1 MKKINKFIAILI
13 AVLGVQVASAQ
24 TTIISNGDN
33 LNKQCNFGSV
43 SNHTIPEI
51 WTSDKRQGF
60 NLSQSVELPNGVYTL
75 SFQMMY
81 RASLVSGTPTNCA
94 LYAETS
100 GEVYNTP
107 IKNFGDESGV
117 AESLNGVTS
126 AMNAGKYLNTI
137 PYFVVTDGKATVGAR
152 SLGALTYCTNGYW
165 TIFNPAS
172 FKLVSVVDDATLTTA
187 LNDVKAEAKA
197 ILDAAASS
205 DAKNTLQAAYDAA
218 TATNDGIV
226 ALKKAIKAYL
236 PNTGTAANPVD
247 VSSLILSADFSQ
259 KAFIVATKNNNG
271 GVTVPELQPVGWSCA
286 DGGSGQYNFFN
297 VVDNNT
303 TYDGQSN
310 FAYNGKTTGQ
320 TLYMRNAWSDNVTI
334 SAKQTVTLP
343 NGRYK
348 ISIPAKKS
356 GNTATIKYTF
366 AGETETHDLTTSWNV
381 YEKVF
386 TVNDV
391 NNTLTIEL
399 SYFHPSGGGQRAFFD
414 GVTLLCYG
422 DPIAALLTEIASKK
436 NELETFNGNIPSSLY
451 GSFNAHLTSAGSA
464 NNTQTEA
471 ELQEIIDNLSADIVK
486 ASNALTPYK
495 NLKSLISLCTEYT
508 DTKNSN
514 ANDGTILTNFQ
525 IAISTATTSGDAALN
540 VDEINTAYN
549 NLESARQIYAQNAVP
564 VYPYPF
570 DMTFLIGNAT
580 FDSNIDGWT
589 KSGGAGW
596 MSAGNVEC
604 YNNTF
609 TFSKLLTGLGSGS
622 WEVSVDG
629 FYRYGGYNNA
639 ESAHNGG
646 TEVLNVKFYA
656 NANEVALMSIM
667 EGAGKA
673 GDVGVTTTGGVRVPN
688 GPAEGNIYF
697 AAGCYKNTV
706 ATIVTDGKLN
716 IGLKKETTQGSD
728 WTLFDNFKL
737 VYKGIDVSE
746 LQASLTALIAK
757 AEGVKS
763 SVMGKAEKTNLTSAL
778 DAADATVTVADNL
791 NKMISDL
798 QSAYDAAVISIDT
811 YSKVPAYI
819 TKANKI
825 DASIAETYQTNYDN
839 RTLVGD
845 AETIRQ
851 ELNVATFKYV
861 EDNFKNEIALT
872 EWGAERN
879 AMWST
884 SGEHWDGTS
893 GEGCTSYYDANGT
906 NTTHTLSKEVELTP
920 GTYVFRAAG
929 RSNSNTELSLS
940 ISIDGVDPVIFNAK
954 GNTGR
959 GIDKTGNATFADDAE
974 YARDGQGQGW
984 EWEFIKFTLNEKT
997 TVTLTAT
1004 SKTSG
1009 WGWAS
1014 FANNGLWMDDAT
1026 YLIANASALEKPMA
1040 TAQELLDQP
1049 MNVEKK
1055 TALQE
1060 AMDLPATTVTEFNA
1074 KIASLETAID
1084 EAKISIEE
1092 YKEILTYIN
1101 KANKIDESIAASYQT
1116 QYDKGTIEGSVEVVF
1131 QALEIAT
1138 YNYVKDNFTYDVA
1151 LSDTWN
1157 STGTNTKAWDASG
1170 EHWDG
1175 NNATTYKNQYD
1186 GWGDPKQGYP
1196 ANSWSIDFNQEV
1208 ALPAGEYV
1216 FKVAG
1221 RKSVDA
1227 TLELNVTK
1235 GETVLG
1241 TVNDFPSSNNALG
1254 INKAGA
1260 ASFDAEDQAG
1270 FANNGS
1276 GFGWQWRY
1284 VKFTLTENSTV
1295 KVAVHAETNKIY
1307 NWVSF
1312 GNYTLQMT
1320 EETYMAAG
1328 QPELDAALDAAQALV
1343 GTKPMGTDE
1352 ETALNEAI
1360 ALPVTTGAEQ
1370 KAKVNALNTAV
1381 ENIKTWR
1388 ATYYAEKDKLVA
1400 ALERFETDYNDA
1412 ENGSLDY
1419 MNKNR
1424 WATVIEKAQAAA
1436 VAKDNQTS
1444 HAVLT
1449 TATNEL
1455 TEALDTATVSVNE
1468 YAALKSAIDEAKT
1481 LVAANVGDQPFE
1493 RPQSAADAISTTEEQ
1508 ALYNEATADG
1518 EDVTSVT
1525 DALTEGIATF
1535 NNTPLNAP
1543 KDGARYNLVLNN
1555 NYGWTYDG
1563 KAVTYLANDRSD
1575 MGLYNIQYWSAVNAN
1590 YAQAFTFTAVD
1601 GQQDCYYISM
1611 TDLDGNERY
1620 VSTGVVYGGNANQIR
1635 TTTNAEDALAVK
1647 VIATKTDGVHN
1658 LYNVEASNY
1667 IGSQDAGFYTV
1678 NSHINFNIQEASTV
1692 DVTLTISSAKWST
1705 LILPFN
1711 AELPEG
1717 VKAYTCAGVIDGVL
1731 TFNEA
1736 TTIKANTPY
1745 LVGGNAG
1752 KYDFS
1757 GYGLADKD
1765 VYTEG
1770 LFTGTYVD
1778 YQTEAGKHIYV
1789 LQKHD
1794 NEVAFYEVRESAQ
1807 PWVRANRCYITYE
1820 SASEARVLRLGFD
1833 DTSGIDNVL
1842 FPTDN
1847 SELTI
1852 YDTMGRKVKSMKKGS
1867 LYIINGKKVVVN

>member
-24 TTIISNGDN
+24 TDVTSTYLTNADFSSQDGWSTNVSAQYKDFGNGLIGTYRAN
-33 LNKQCNFGSV
+33 GSGSV
-43 SNHTIPEI
+43 STVDGAHLNTEYCF
-51 WTSDKRQGF
+51 G
-60 NLSQSVELPNGVYTL
+60 VECRWANNYASFYQETKIALTPGVYTL
-75 SFQMMY
+75 SYDVENTNANTTAASYNNLFNVKVGTSTYADPDNEWAKGGSSWTTHSITFVIAEESKATISLGYGTGSNNIGSANTPVLHISHLKLIY
-81 RASLVSGTPTNCA
+81 RSLDDISPENTADLTSYINNHSFETGDMTGWSSASSSDTGVKPNSNGTYTTSGVHGNYLYNTWWQGTP
-94 LYAETS
+94 
-100 GEVYNTP
+100 
-107 IKNFGDESGV
+107 
-117 AESLNGVTS
+117 
-126 AMNAGKYLNTI
+126 
-137 PYFVVTDGKATVGAR
+137 
-152 SLGALTYCTNGYW
+152 LT
-165 TIFNPAS
+165 
-172 FKLVSVVDDATLTTA
+172 
-187 LNDVKAEAKA
+187 
-197 ILDAAASS
+197 
-205 DAKNTLQAAYDAA
+205 
-218 TATNDGIV
+218 
-226 ALKKAIKAYL
+226 
-236 PNTGTAANPVD
+236 
-247 VSSLILSADFSQ
+247 
-259 KAFIVATKNNNG
+259 
-271 GVTVPELQPVGWSCA
+271 
-286 DGGSGQYNFFN
+286 
-297 VVDNNT
+297 
-303 TYDGQSN
+303 
-310 FAYNGKTTGQ
+310 
-320 TLYMRNAWSDNVTI
+320 
-334 SAKQTVTLP
+334 QTVTNLP
-343 NGRYK
+343 NGIYVFNVLVASGDGSGTTPDMYLLANGEHSEVYT
-348 ISIPAKKS
+348 ISDGDKGKFHDISFEFKVLN
-356 GNTATIKYTF
+356 GQATIGVVGGNDDGTYNENGHWWYKADNFRLTYKGADLSLLQEAFSQNYSELEKLSTNNIPTAF
-366 AGETETHDLTTSWNV
+366 AQEITNLLNT
-381 YEKVF
+381 YR
-386 TVNDV
+386 DV
-391 NNTLTIEL
+391 PT
-399 SYFHPSGGGQRAFFD
+399 
-414 GVTLLCYG
+414 
-422 DPIAALLTEIASKK
+422 SKK
-436 NELETFNGNIPSSLY
+436 
-451 GSFNAHLTSAGSA
+451 
-464 NNTQTEA
+464 
-471 ELQEIIDNLSADIVK
+471 ELQVANETITSVVSKHSGIVT
-486 ASNALTPYK
+486 SYSL
-495 NLKSLISLCTEYT
+495 LQSLINLCTEYT

-514 ANDGTILTNFQ
+514 ANSETILTNFQ
-525 IAISTATTSGDAALN
+525 TAISTAITSGDAALS

-596 MSAGNVEC
+596 MNAGNVEC

-609 TFSKLLTGLGSGS
+609 TFSKSLEDLGSGS

-706 ATIVTDGKLN
+706 ATIVTDGNLN

-872 EWGAERN
+872 EWGAESN

-1004 SKTSG
+1004 SKTTG

-1074 KIASLETAID
+1074 KIAGLETAID

-1101 KANKIDESIAASYQT
+1101 KANSINESIAASYRT
-1116 QYDKGTIEGSVEVVF
+1116 QYDNGTLEEKAEDVF
-1131 QALEIAT
+1131 QTLEVAT

-1170 EHWDG
+1170 EHWDDTKS
-1175 NNATTYKNQYD
+1175 TTYKNQYD

-1196 ANSWSIDFNQEV
+1196 AESWSIDFDQEV
-1208 ALPAGEYV
+1208 TLPAGEYV

-1235 GETVLG
+1235 GETLLG
-1241 TVNDFPSSNNALG
+1241 TVNDFPSSNNARG

-1260 ASFDAEDQAG
+1260 ASFDAEDQTG

-1284 VKFTLTENSTV
+1284 VKFTLTEKSTV

-1328 QPELDAALDAAQALV
+1328 QPELDAALAAAQALV
-1343 GTKPMGTDE
+1343 GTKPMGTDK

-1381 ENIKTWR
+1381 GQLRGNIS
-1388 ATYYAEKDKLVA
+1388 EK
-1400 ALERFETDYNDA
+1400 
-1412 ENGSLDY
+1412 
-1419 MNKNR
+1419 MNVSKP
-1424 WATVIEKAQAAA
+1424 II
-1436 VAKDNQTS
+1436 
-1444 HAVLT
+1444 T
-1449 TATNEL
+1449 TQKM
-1455 TEALDTATVSVNE
+1455 VHS
-1468 YAALKSAIDEAKT
+1468 
-1481 LVAANVGDQPFE
+1481 
-1493 RPQSAADAISTTEEQ
+1493 
-1508 ALYNEATADG
+1508 
-1518 EDVTSVT
+1518 
-1525 DALTEGIATF
+1525 
-1535 NNTPLNAP
+1535 
-1543 KDGARYNLVLNN
+1543 
-1555 NYGWTYDG
+1555 
-1563 KAVTYLANDRSD
+1563 
-1575 MGLYNIQYWSAVNAN
+1575 NI
-1590 YAQAFTFTAVD
+1590 
-1601 GQQDCYYISM
+1601 
-1611 TDLDGNERY
+1611 
-1620 VSTGVVYGGNANQIR
+1620 
-1635 TTTNAEDALAVK
+1635 
-1647 VIATKTDGVHN
+1647 
-1658 LYNVEASNY
+1658 
-1667 IGSQDAGFYTV
+1667 
-1678 NSHINFNIQEASTV
+1678 
-1692 DVTLTISSAKWST
+1692 
-1705 LILPFN
+1705 
-1711 AELPEG
+1711 
-1717 VKAYTCAGVIDGVL
+1717 
-1731 TFNEA
+1731 
-1736 TTIKANTPY
+1736 
-1745 LVGGNAG
+1745 
-1752 KYDFS
+1752 
-1757 GYGLADKD
+1757 
-1765 VYTEG
+1765 
-1770 LFTGTYVD
+1770 
-1778 YQTEAGKHIYV
+1778 
-1789 LQKHD
+1789 
-1794 NEVAFYEVRESAQ
+1794 
-1807 PWVRANRCYITYE
+1807 
-1820 SASEARVLRLGFD
+1820 
-1833 DTSGIDNVL
+1833 
-1842 FPTDN
+1842 
-1847 SELTI
+1847 
-1852 YDTMGRKVKSMKKGS
+1852 
-1867 LYIINGKKVVVN
+1867 